1 MRSYRLGGE
10 VGRPVN
16 AEAFTLMHTHRAA
29 GVVQRV
35 IRTRNYHDEGGKTS
49 EPRAKILLCGLA
61 FAELLASKDSETS
74 ETSAMCTTCKPHPH
88 PNLSAFEHHGLI
100 SQVLRHIPGRGPRHL
115 MRLGFLRCLAGEL
128 HEVCMDT

>member
-1 MRSYRLGGE
+1 M
-10 VGRPVN
+10 GRPVN
-16 AEAFTLMHTHRAA
+16 AEAYTLMYTHRVA

-35 IRTRNYHDEGGKTS
+35 IRTDERGKTS

-61 FAELLASKDSETS
+61 FAELLASNDSETS
-74 ETSAMCTTCKPHPH
+74 ETSAICTTCKPHLH